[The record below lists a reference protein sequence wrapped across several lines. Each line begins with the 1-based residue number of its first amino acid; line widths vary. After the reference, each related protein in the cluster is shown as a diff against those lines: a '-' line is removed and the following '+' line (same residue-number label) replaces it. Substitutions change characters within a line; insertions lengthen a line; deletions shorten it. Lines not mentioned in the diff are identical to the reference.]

1 MTALHGALGAGVAGA
16 FALAALL
23 GAWAWWRAPRG
34 RAFWPVLR
42 TAQGLLAVQ
51 AALGGALALTGRG
64 VDDLHL
70 MYGLLALAVSLAA
83 EQLRLSA
90 AQTVLEGRGHES
102 AAAVGE
108 LATAQQREVVE
119 AVMRREAGVMAVA
132 AVVIVVLVLRA
143 GV

>member
-1 MTALHGALGAGVAGA
+1 MSALHGVLGAVVAGA

-23 GAWAWWRAPRG
+23 GAWTWWRSPRG

-42 TAQGLLAVQ
+42 TAQVLLVVQ
-51 AALGGALALTGRG
+51 AALGGALLLGGRPA
-64 VDDLHL
+64 DDLHL
-70 MYGLLALAVSLAA
+70 MYGLLALAVSLGA
-83 EQLRLSA
+83 EQLRLAA
-90 AQTVLEGRGHES
+90 AQTVLDARGHPS

-108 LATAQQREVVE
+108 LATAEQRAVVA

-132 AVVIVVLVLRA
+132 AGVIVVLVLRA

>member
-23 GAWAWWRAPRG
+23 GAWTWWRATG
-34 RAFWPVLR
+34 ARAFWSLLR
-42 TAQGLLAVQ
+42 SAQALLAVQ
-51 AALGGALALTGRG
+51 AALGGALVLGGRD

-90 AQTVLEGRGHES
+90 AQTVLAGRGHES

-108 LATAQQREVVE
+108 LATAEQRDVVE
-119 AVMRREAGVMAVA
+119 AVMRREVGVMAVA
-132 AVVIVVLVLRA
+132 AAVIVALVLRA

>member
-1 MTALHGALGAGVAGA
+1 MSALHGALGAGVAGS
-16 FALAALL
+16 FALTALL
-23 GAWAWWRAPRG
+23 GAWTWWRAPRG
-34 RAFWPVLR
+34 RAFWRLLR
-42 TAQGLLAVQ
+42 MAQALLAVQ
-51 AALGGALALTGRG
+51 AALGGALVLTGRA

-90 AQTVLEGRGHES
+90 AQTVLASRGHES

-108 LATAQQREVVE
+108 LAVAEQREVVE
-119 AVMRREAGVMAVA
+119 AVVRREVGVMAVA
-132 AVVIVVLVLRA
+132 AAVIVVLVLRA